1 MFYNKI
7 TKKEN
12 NKYGQMKLKNK
23 KKQEEKNMLKN
34 KKGITL
40 IALVVTIVVLL
51 ILAGVSI
58 NLVLDNNGIIAK
70 SKDAKNNAIE
80 SDEKEKVEMAYVS
93 ATLKKLGDTVTA
105 EELQTELDLS
115 VGIGKTDVTTNGD
128 DTLNVLFSDT
138 EHKFNVDEGKVEKAK
153 PITNNYGEDWEV
165 AWTYTNGVWSNQ
177 INKGEKAEGDVV
189 AKFYKTGNRIKPDG
203 FTWSNTGDVFTF
215 EEGDEYRLVVEG
227 NGPIG
232 DLGTA
237 EGTNITSAF
246 AWFLQS
252 AMYMKGATD
261 TCIMPYVKELVIC
274 NGITSIGNYA
284 FCGASSL
291 EKLSIANT
299 VTNIGDYAFLY
310 DVNLANVKLPNKI
323 ESIGYNAFRETK
335 IQNITIPSG
344 VKKLS
349 GFIFTNCG
357 NLARIKFLPTDLTGI
372 DIDRN
377 SFSSIENCTIY
388 VKNEIVKNYMEQNLN
403 IPSTVN
409 IEILE

>member
-1 MFYNKI
+1 
-7 TKKEN
+7 
-12 NKYGQMKLKNK
+12 
-23 KKQEEKNMLKN
+23 MLKN

-70 SKDAKNNAIE
+70 SKDARNSAIE

-93 ATLKKLGDTVTA
+93 AALKKLGDTVTA
-105 EELQTELDLS
+105 EELQEELDSS
-115 VGIGKTDVTTNGD
+115 VGTGKTDVTTNGD

-138 EHKFNVDEGKVEKAK
+138 EHNFNVDEGKVEKAK

-189 AKFYKTGNRIKPDG
+189 AKFYKTGNRVKPDG
-203 FTWSNTGDVFTF
+203 FTWRDTGDVFTF

-323 ESIGYNAFRETK
+323 ENIGYTAFKETK
-335 IQNITIPSG
+335 IQNITIPNS

-349 GFIFTNCG
+349 GCIFVNCG
-357 NLARIKFLPTDLTGI
+357 NLARIKFLPTDMTGI
-372 DIDRN
+372 DVNKSIFYD
-377 SFSSIENCTIY
+377 IENCTIY

>member
-1 MFYNKI
+1 
-7 TKKEN
+7 
-12 NKYGQMKLKNK
+12 
-23 KKQEEKNMLKN
+23 MLKN

-189 AKFYKTGNRIKPDG
+189 AKFYKTGNRVKPDG
-203 FTWSNTGDVFTF
+203 FTWRETGDIFTF

-237 EGTNITSAF
+237 EGTNITGAF
-246 AWFLQS
+246 GWFLQS
-252 AMYMKGATD
+252 VMYMKGATN
-261 TCIMPYVKELVIC
+261 TCIMPYVKELIIC
-274 NGITSIGNYA
+274 DGITSIGNYA
-284 FCGASSL
+284 FCGASGL

-299 VTNIGDYAFLY
+299 VTNIGDFAFLY
-310 DVNLANVKLPNKI
+310 DINLENVKLPNKI

-335 IQNITIPSG
+335 IQNITIPNS

-349 GFIFTNCG
+349 GCIFVNCG
-357 NLARIKFLPTDLTGI
+357 NLARIKFLPTDMTGI
-372 DIDRN
+372 NVNKRIFDDIEN
-377 SFSSIENCTIY
+377 IKNCTIY

>member
-1 MFYNKI
+1 
-7 TKKEN
+7 
-12 NKYGQMKLKNK
+12 
-23 KKQEEKNMLKN
+23 MLKN

-58 NLVLDNNGIIAK
+58 SLVLDNNGIIAK
-70 SKDAKNNAIE
+70 SKDARNSAIE

-93 ATLKKLGDTVTA
+93 AALKKLGDTVTA
-105 EELQTELDLS
+105 EELQEELDSS
-115 VGIGKTDVTTNGD
+115 VGTGKTEVTTNGD

-138 EHKFNVDEGKVEKAK
+138 EHNFNVDEGKVEKAK

-189 AKFYKTGNRIKPDG
+189 AKFYKTGNRVKPDG
-203 FTWSNTGDVFTF
+203 FTWRDPGDVFTF

-246 AWFLQS
+246 GWMLQS
-252 AMYMKGATD
+252 VMYMKGATN

-274 NGITSIGNYA
+274 DGITSIGNYA
-284 FCGASSL
+284 FCGASGL

-299 VTNIGDYAFLY
+299 VTNIGNFAFLY
-310 DVNLANVKLPNKI
+310 DVNLENVKLPNKI
-323 ESIGYNAFRETK
+323 ENIGHNAFRETK
-335 IQNITIPSG
+335 IQNITIPNS

-357 NLARIKFLPTDLTGI
+357 NLTRIKFLPTDMTGI
-372 DIDRN
+372 DVN
-377 SFSSIENCTIY
+377 KSIFYDIKNCTIY

>member
-1 MFYNKI
+1 M
-7 TKKEN
+7 
-12 NKYGQMKLKNK
+12 
-23 KKQEEKNMLKN
+23 
-34 KKGITL
+34 
-40 IALVVTIVVLL
+40 LL

-70 SKDAKNNAIE
+70 AKDAKNNAIE
-80 SDEKEKVEMAYVS
+80 SGEKEKVEMAYVS
-93 ATLKKLGDTVTA
+93 AALKKLGDTVTA

-138 EHKFNVDEGKVEKAK
+138 EHNFNVDEGKVEKAK

-177 INKGEKAEGDVV
+177 INKGGKAEGDVV

-203 FTWSNTGDVFTF
+203 FTWRETGYVFTF

-246 AWFLQS
+246 GWFLQL
-252 AMYMKGATD
+252 AMYMKGATN
-261 TCIMPYVKELVIC
+261 TCIMPYVKELIIC
-274 NGITSIGNYA
+274 DGITSIGNYA
-284 FCGASSL
+284 FCGASGL

-299 VTNIGDYAFLY
+299 VTNIGDNAFTC
-310 DVNLANVKLPNKI
+310 DINLENVKLPNKI
-323 ESIGYNAFRETK
+323 EGIGRAAFGETK
-335 IQNITIPSG
+335 IQNITIPNS

-349 GFIFTNCG
+349 TVIFINCG
-357 NLARIKFLPTDLTGI
+357 NLARIKFLPTDMTGI
-372 DIDRN
+372 DIAGN
-377 SFSSIENCTIY
+377 TFYSIENCTIY
-388 VKNEIVKNYMEQNLN
+388 VKNEIVKNYMEQNLS

>member
-1 MFYNKI
+1 
-7 TKKEN
+7 
-12 NKYGQMKLKNK
+12 
-23 KKQEEKNMLKN
+23 MLKN

-70 SKDAKNNAIE
+70 SKDARNSAIE

-93 ATLKKLGDTVTA
+93 AALKKLGDTVTA
-105 EELQTELDLS
+105 EELQEELDSS
-115 VGIGKTDVTTNGD
+115 VGTGKTDVTTNGD

-138 EHKFNVDEGKVEKAK
+138 EHNFNVDEGKVEKAK

-177 INKGEKAEGDVV
+177 INRGEKAEGDVV
-189 AKFYKTGNRIKPDG
+189 AKFYKTGNRVKPDG
-203 FTWSNTGDVFTF
+203 FTWSDTGDVFTF

-299 VTNIGDYAFLY
+299 VTNIGDFAFLY
-310 DVNLANVKLPNKI
+310 DINLENVKLPNKI
-323 ESIGYNAFRETK
+323 ESIGCNAFRETK

-349 GFIFTNCG
+349 EGIFINCS
-357 NLARIKFLPTDLTGI
+357 NLARIKFLPTDMTGI
-372 DIDRN
+372 DIN
-377 SFSSIENCTIY
+377 KSIFYNIKNCTIY
-388 VKNEIVKNYMEQNLN
+388 VKNEIVKNHMEQNLY
-403 IPSTVN
+403 IPLTVK

>member
-1 MFYNKI
+1 
-7 TKKEN
+7 
-12 NKYGQMKLKNK
+12 
-23 KKQEEKNMLKN
+23 MLKN

-51 ILAGVSI
+51 ILAGVTIS
-58 NLVLDNNGIIAK
+58 LLLDENGIIAK
-70 SKDAKNNAIE
+70 SKDARNSAIE

-93 ATLKKLGDTVTA
+93 AALKKLGDTVTA
-105 EELQTELDLS
+105 EELQEELDSS
-115 VGIGKTDVTTNGD
+115 VGTGKTDVTTNGD

-138 EHKFNVDEGKVEKAK
+138 EHNFNVDEGKVEKAK

-189 AKFYKTGNRIKPDG
+189 AKFYKTGNRVKPDG
-203 FTWSNTGDVFTF
+203 FTWRDTGDVFTF
-215 EEGDEYRLVVEG
+215 EEGDEYKLVVEG

-261 TCIMPYVKELVIC
+261 TCIMPYVKELIIC
-274 NGITSIGNYA
+274 DGITSIGNYA
-284 FCGASSL
+284 FCGASGL

-299 VTNIGDYAFLY
+299 VTNIGEYAFLY

-323 ESIGYNAFRETK
+323 ENIGYTAFKETK
-335 IQNITIPSG
+335 IQNITIPNS

-349 GFIFTNCG
+349 GAIFANCG
-357 NLARIKFLPTDLTGI
+357 NLARIKFLPTDMTGI
-372 DIDRN
+372 DIN
-377 SFSSIENCTIY
+377 KSIFYDIKNCTIY

>member
-1 MFYNKI
+1 
-7 TKKEN
+7 
-12 NKYGQMKLKNK
+12 
-23 KKQEEKNMLKN
+23 MLKN

-51 ILAGVSI
+51 ILAGVTISLI
-58 NLVLDNNGIIAK
+58 LDENGIIAK
-70 SKDAKNNAIE
+70 SKDARNSAIE

-93 ATLKKLGDTVTA
+93 AALKKLGDTVTA
-105 EELQTELDLS
+105 EELQEELDSS
-115 VGIGKTDVTTNGD
+115 VGTGKTDVTTNGD

-138 EHKFNVDEGKVEKAK
+138 EHNFNVDEGKVEKAK

-177 INKGEKAEGDVV
+177 INRGEKAEGDVV
-189 AKFYKTGNRIKPDG
+189 AKFYKTGNRVKPDG
-203 FTWSNTGDVFTF
+203 FTWRDTGDVFTF

-335 IQNITIPSG
+335 IQNITIPNS

-349 GFIFTNCG
+349 GYIFVNCG
-357 NLARIKFLPTDLTGI
+357 NLARIKFLPTDMTGI
-372 DIDRN
+372 DVNKSIFYD
-377 SFSSIENCTIY
+377 IENCTIY

>member
-1 MFYNKI
+1 
-7 TKKEN
+7 
-12 NKYGQMKLKNK
+12 
-23 KKQEEKNMLKN
+23 MLKN

-70 SKDAKNNAIE
+70 SKDARNSAIE

-189 AKFYKTGNRIKPDG
+189 AKFYKTGNRVKPDG
-203 FTWSNTGDVFTF
+203 FTWRETGDIFTF

-232 DLGTA
+232 DLVTA

-246 AWFLQS
+246 GWMLQS
-252 AMYMKGATD
+252 VMYMKGATN
-261 TCIMPYVKELVIC
+261 TCIMPYVKELIIC
-274 NGITSIGNYA
+274 DGITSIGNYA
-284 FCGASSL
+284 FCGASGL

-299 VTNIGDYAFLY
+299 VTNIGDFAFLY
-310 DVNLANVKLPNKI
+310 DINLENVKLPNKI
-323 ESIGYNAFRETK
+323 ESIGHNAFRETK
-335 IQNITIPSG
+335 IQNITIPNS

-357 NLARIKFLPTDLTGI
+357 NLARIKFLPTDMTGI
-372 DIDRN
+372 DVNKSIFYD
-377 SFSSIENCTIY
+377 IENCTIY

>member
-1 MFYNKI
+1 
-7 TKKEN
+7 
-12 NKYGQMKLKNK
+12 
-23 KKQEEKNMLKN
+23 MLKN

-58 NLVLDNNGIIAK
+58 SLVLDNNGIIAK
-70 SKDAKNNAIE
+70 SKDARNSAIE

-93 ATLKKLGDTVTA
+93 AALKKLGDTVTA
-105 EELQTELDLS
+105 EELQEELDSS
-115 VGIGKTDVTTNGD
+115 VGTGKTDVTTNGD

-138 EHKFNVDEGKVEKAK
+138 EHNFNVDEGKVEKAK

-189 AKFYKTGNRIKPDG
+189 AKFYKTGNRVKPDG
-203 FTWSNTGDVFTF
+203 FTWRDTGDVFTF

-246 AWFLQS
+246 GWMLQS
-252 AMYMKGATD
+252 VMYMKGATN

-274 NGITSIGNYA
+274 DGITSIGNYA
-284 FCGASSL
+284 FCGASGL

-299 VTNIGDYAFLY
+299 VTNIGNFAFLY
-310 DVNLANVKLPNKI
+310 DVNLENVKLPNKI
-323 ESIGYNAFRETK
+323 ENIGHNAFRETK
-335 IQNITIPSG
+335 IQNITIPNS

-357 NLARIKFLPTDLTGI
+357 NLTRIKFLPTDMTGI
-372 DIDRN
+372 DVN
-377 SFSSIENCTIY
+377 KSIFYDIKNCTIY

>member
-1 MFYNKI
+1 
-7 TKKEN
+7 
-12 NKYGQMKLKNK
+12 
-23 KKQEEKNMLKN
+23 MLKN

-51 ILAGVSI
+51 ILAGVTISLI
-58 NLVLDNNGIIAK
+58 LDENGIIAK
-70 SKDAKNNAIE
+70 SKDARNSAIE

-93 ATLKKLGDTVTA
+93 AALKKLGDTVTA
-105 EELQTELDLS
+105 EELQEELDSS
-115 VGIGKTDVTTNGD
+115 VGTGKTDVTTNGD

-138 EHKFNVDEGKVEKAK
+138 EHNFNVDEGKVEKAK

-177 INKGEKAEGDVV
+177 INRGEKAEGDVV
-189 AKFYKTGNRIKPDG
+189 AKFYKTGNRVKPDG
-203 FTWSNTGDVFTF
+203 FTWRDTGDVFTF

-323 ESIGYNAFRETK
+323 ENIGYTAFKETK
-335 IQNITIPSG
+335 IQNITIPNS

-349 GFIFTNCG
+349 GAIFANCG
-357 NLARIKFLPTDLTGI
+357 NLARIKFLPTDMTGI
-372 DIDRN
+372 DIN
-377 SFSSIENCTIY
+377 KSIFYDIKNCTIY

>member
-1 MFYNKI
+1 M
-7 TKKEN
+7 
-12 NKYGQMKLKNK
+12 L
-23 KKQEEKNMLKN
+23 KKQ
-34 KKGITL
+34 KGITL

-51 ILAGVSI
+51 ILAGVTISLI
-58 NLVLDNNGIIAK
+58 LDENGIIAK
-70 SKDAKNNAIE
+70 SKDARNSAIE

-93 ATLKKLGDTVTA
+93 AALKKLGDTVTA
-105 EELQTELDLS
+105 EELQEELDSS
-115 VGIGKTDVTTNGD
+115 VGTGKTDVTTNGD

-138 EHKFNVDEGKVEKAK
+138 EHNFNVDEGKVEKAK

-177 INKGEKAEGDVV
+177 INRGEKAEGDVV

-323 ESIGYNAFRETK
+323 ENIGYTAFKETK
-335 IQNITIPSG
+335 IQNITIPNS

-349 GFIFTNCG
+349 GAIFANCG
-357 NLARIKFLPTDLTGI
+357 NLARIKFLPTDMTGI
-372 DIDRN
+372 DVNKSIFYD
-377 SFSSIENCTIY
+377 IENCTIY

>member
-1 MFYNKI
+1 M
-7 TKKEN
+7 
-12 NKYGQMKLKNK
+12 L
-23 KKQEEKNMLKN
+23 KKQ
-34 KKGITL
+34 KGITL

-51 ILAGVSI
+51 ILAGVTIS
-58 NLVLDNNGIIAK
+58 LLLDENGIIAK
-70 SKDAKNNAIE
+70 SKDARNSAIE

-93 ATLKKLGDTVTA
+93 AALKKLGDTVTA
-105 EELQTELDLS
+105 EELQEELDSS
-115 VGIGKTDVTTNGD
+115 VGTGKTDVTTNGD

-138 EHKFNVDEGKVEKAK
+138 EHNFNVDEGKVEKAK

-189 AKFYKTGNRIKPDG
+189 AKFYKTGNRVKPDG
-203 FTWSNTGDVFTF
+203 FTWSDTGDVFTF

-323 ESIGYNAFRETK
+323 ENIGYTAFKETK
-335 IQNITIPSG
+335 IQNITIPNS

-349 GFIFTNCG
+349 GAIFANCG
-357 NLARIKFLPTDLTGI
+357 NLARIKFLPTDMTGI
-372 DIDRN
+372 DVNKSIFYD
-377 SFSSIENCTIY
+377 IENCTIY

>member
-1 MFYNKI
+1 
-7 TKKEN
+7 
-12 NKYGQMKLKNK
+12 
-23 KKQEEKNMLKN
+23 MLKN

-93 ATLKKLGDTVTA
+93 AALKKLGDTVTA

-138 EHKFNVDEGKVEKAK
+138 EHNFNVDEGKVEKAK

-189 AKFYKTGNRIKPDG
+189 AKFYKTGNRVKPDG
-203 FTWSNTGDVFTF
+203 FTWRDTGDVFTF

-261 TCIMPYVKELVIC
+261 TCIMPYVKELIIC
-274 NGITSIGNYA
+274 DGITSIGNYA
-284 FCGASSL
+284 FCGASGL

-323 ESIGYNAFRETK
+323 ENIGYTAFKETK
-335 IQNITIPSG
+335 IQNITIPNS

-349 GFIFTNCG
+349 GAIFANCG
-357 NLARIKFLPTDLTGI
+357 NLARIKFLPTDMTGI
-372 DIDRN
+372 DIN
-377 SFSSIENCTIY
+377 KSIFYDIKNCTIY